1 MILAMEATTS
11 SQLLLSLASLVS
23 LLLLASY
30 LAGHQ
35 DTAAPRSAEV
45 LEARLDQERD
55 ILAAAC
61 AGLRQLEAVTRGGGA
76 AFLGAEAS
84 LALEQLAVAGAR
96 AGCGAAAATE
106 LVIGKIGR
114 LETSRGYGGCVQHRE
129 PAACDQLVPALSD
142 LENHFEI
149 RLGLTEDL
157 QAAVT
162 QINDLIPSSRE
173 NSKKFNDASSVVTNL
188 YLCLDF
194 VISEVPS
201 VYKLVLDPEAEA
213 GGGEVSSLQS
223 AVSVLVQ
230 ASCRVLLL
238 AAVWL
243 LAPRTVWR
251 LHLFVMKVLILFSVS
266 VLCLAT
272 YNYCAS
278 VVLSLRL
285 ARLRGYTEDPR
296 LAVTGL
302 RVTEHVWSLD
312 TFQAATLQ
320 RGGGAGAGHSRG
332 DMARVEL
339 ELGDATHPDTDRFF
353 EHTKVKLR
361 QLEEAGGREHGDLV
375 AEVGVVVARCGP
387 QLRAVLAAVAVF
399 AGLNQHARETLG
411 QVHSGARGA
420 GAVLA
425 GIPQL
430 REVEEDLASL
440 RLKLLG
446 HVRKLHKVRAGVARA
461 EAAAG
466 RTVGRAATLGALLG
480 AVSSPLLLPAPGP
493 STAPRRRPS
502 PVSAPALSVG
512 AGLAAAVSAH
522 AVSWS
527 RSSWLAAVAA
537 AAAEVAD
544 VLLKLLS
551 ALDTVD
557 AVKLRSALEAAGEAM
572 AGSGGE
578 QEISEYLSEAWAMLD
593 SRNQSTI
600 ASQLFKI
607 QD

>member
-1 MILAMEATTS
+1 MEATTS

-35 DTAAPRSAEV
+35 DAAPRSAEV

-55 ILAAAC
+55 LLAAAC
-61 AGLRQLEAVTRGGGA
+61 AGLRQLEAVTLGGGA

-84 LALEQLAVAGAR
+84 LTLEQLAVAGAR

-157 QAAVT
+157 QAAVR
-162 QINDLIPSSRE
+162 QINDLIPSSKE

-213 GGGEVSSLQS
+213 GGGEVSSLQT

-230 ASCRVLLL
+230 TSCRVLLL

-251 LHLFVMKVLILFSVS
+251 LHLFVMKVLILFSVT

-285 ARLRGYTEDPR
+285 ARLRGHTEDPR
-296 LAVTGL
+296 LAVTRL

-312 TFQAATLQ
+312 TFQAAQLQ

-332 DMARVEL
+332 DTARVDL
-339 ELGDATHPDTDRFF
+339 ELGDPTHPDTDRFF

-361 QLEEAGGREHGDLV
+361 ELEEAGGREHGDLV

-387 QLRAVLAAVAVF
+387 QLRAVRAAVAVF
-399 AGLNQHARETLG
+399 AGLNQHTRETLG

-480 AVSSPLLLPAPGP
+480 AVSSPLLHPAPGP
-493 STAPRRRPS
+493 GSSTAPRPRPGS
-502 PVSAPALSVG
+502 VSAPALSVG

-537 AAAEVAD
+537 AAAEVAAA
-544 VLLKLLS
+544 LLELLS